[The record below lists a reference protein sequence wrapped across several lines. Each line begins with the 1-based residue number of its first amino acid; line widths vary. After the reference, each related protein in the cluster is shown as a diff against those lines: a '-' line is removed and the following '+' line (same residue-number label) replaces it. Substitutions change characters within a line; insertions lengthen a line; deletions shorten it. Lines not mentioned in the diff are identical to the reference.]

1 LLDNPKDMNLHA
13 IGMKLVVLGLLLL
26 PAAVGAADPSVGRV
40 SRLTGRELGQA
51 EAPGA
56 PQRKLAAGDPV
67 FAGERIRTGAGTVLQ
82 IEFTDQSRFT
92 LGPNAEFEVS
102 RYQHAPGGVA
112 EEAFYTRVLK
122 GAFRYV
128 SGLIA
133 RKAKKNVQVGVLVAT
148 IGIRGTHFE
157 GEVTERHEKDG
168 QMVDASAK
176 VVLLEPEDS
185 SAKTAI
191 VVENKF
197 GSVVVD
203 KPGYGTEI
211 PDEKSPPSPVR
222 RMQLRTIEN
231 LLRVLRSPV
240 RTSPL
245 RPGRP

>member
-1 LLDNPKDMNLHA
+1 
-13 IGMKLVVLGLLLL
+13 MKLLLTGLLLL
-26 PAAVGAADPSVGRV
+26 LPLLADAAAPAAGRV
-40 SRLTGRELGQA
+40 SRLTGNELGQA
-51 EAPGA
+51 QAPGGVA
-56 PQRKLAAGDPV
+56 RKLAEGDPV

-82 IEFTDQSRFT
+82 IDFTDQSRFT

-102 RYQHAPGGVA
+102 RYRLAPGGTG
-112 EEAFYTRVLK
+112 EEAFVSRVLK

-133 RKAKKNVQVGVLVAT
+133 HRQRRNVQVGVIVAT

-157 GEVTERHEKDG
+157 GEVSERHEKDG
-168 QMVDASAK
+168 HAVDASAR

-185 SAKTAI
+185 GAKTSI

-197 GSVVVD
+197 GSVVID
-203 KPGYGTEI
+203 EPGFGTEI

-231 LLRVLRSPV
+231 LQRAIRSTRPAG
-240 RTSPL
+240 PL

>member
-1 LLDNPKDMNLHA
+1 MKLHA
-13 IGMKLVVLGLLLL
+13 IGFKLIVLGLLLL
-26 PAAVGAADPSVGRV
+26 PAAVTAADPSIGRV
-40 SRLTGRELGQA
+40 SRMSGDGLGSAQ
-51 EAPGA
+51 APGA
-56 PQRKLAAGDPV
+56 AARTLAAGDPV
-67 FAGERIRTGAGTVLQ
+67 FAGERIRTGAKTVLF
-82 IEFTDQSRFT
+82 IEYTDKSRFT
-92 LGPNAEFEVS
+92 LGPNAEFEIT
-102 RYQHAPGGVA
+102 RYHHAADGTG

-168 QMVDASAK
+168 RQVDASAR
-176 VVLLEPEDS
+176 VTLLEPEEAG
-185 SAKTAI
+185 AKTAI
-191 VVENKF
+191 IVENKF

-203 KPGYGTEI
+203 EPGFGTEI

-222 RMQLRTIEN
+222 RMQLRAIEN
-231 LLRVLRSPV
+231 VLRVLRSPV